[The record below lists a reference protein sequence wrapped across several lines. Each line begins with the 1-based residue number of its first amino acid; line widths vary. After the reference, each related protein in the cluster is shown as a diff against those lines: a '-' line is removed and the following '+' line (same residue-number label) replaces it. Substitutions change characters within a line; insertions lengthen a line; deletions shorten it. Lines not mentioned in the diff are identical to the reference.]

1 MHSHFPKNIR
11 RHLTKPK
18 FDYEAKRHNNTTLNP
33 LIINVARE
41 NLFYEWLKDRDKL
54 GGQHKIP
61 RLSNQRDYLEQLKEM
76 QSKIIL

>member
-1 MHSHFPKNIR
+1 MIDREKGAHEWMIEFKRLQNAFTFQNIR

-41 NLFYEWLKDRDKL
+41 NLFYEWLKDR
-54 GGQHKIP
+54 IRRP
-61 RLSNQRDYLEQLKEM
+61 A
-76 QSKIIL
+76 